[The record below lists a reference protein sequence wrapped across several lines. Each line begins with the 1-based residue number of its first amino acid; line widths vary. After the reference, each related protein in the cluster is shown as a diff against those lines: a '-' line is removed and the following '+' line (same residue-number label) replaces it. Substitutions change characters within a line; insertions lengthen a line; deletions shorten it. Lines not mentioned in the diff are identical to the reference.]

1 MSIRS
6 DGVDDIL
13 VEGPWTHRFV
23 AANGSRF
30 HVAEQGEGPL
40 VLLLHGF
47 PQFWWMW
54 RHQLPVLA
62 AAGFRAAA
70 LDLRGFGASDR
81 TPRGH
86 DTFTASRD
94 IAAVVRSLGA
104 DDAVLVGHGL
114 GGWIAWA
121 TAYLQPRTVR
131 GLVSIAMPHP
141 RVLRTSLVASPRQF
155 LAGRY
160 LAGMQTPFLPE
171 REMTKD
177 GYVASR
183 LRSASGSPGFPS
195 EEEVRR
201 YTAALAQPFV
211 ADCAAEH
218 YRWLVRSQLRPSGWQ
233 LAAALKP
240 RLPMDVLALPGAT
253 DPVVL
258 PGLMPRSASYVG
270 GTFSA
275 HLLPGIGHF
284 VPEEAPEVTSQL
296 ILHWL
301 ERQDRPDEVTPS

>member
-1 MSIRS
+1 MNSRA
-6 DGVDDIL
+6 DGVEDLL

-23 AANGSRF
+23 AANGARF
-30 HVAEQGEGPL
+30 HVAEQGDGPL

-62 AAGFRAAA
+62 EAGFRAAA

-94 IAAVVRSLGA
+94 VAAVVRSLGA
-104 DDAVLVGHGL
+104 DDAVVVGHGL

-121 TAYLQPRTVR
+121 TAYLQPREVR
-131 GLVSIAMPHP
+131 GLVSICMPHP
-141 RVLRTSLVASPRQF
+141 RVLRTSLLSSPRQF

-171 REMTKD
+171 REMIKD

-183 LRSASGSPGFPS
+183 LASGSRSPDFPS
-195 EEEVRR
+195 EEEVAR

-211 ADCAAEH
+211 AACAAEH

-233 LAAALKP
+233 LAGALKS
-240 RLPMDVLALPGAT
+240 RLPMDVLTLHGAQ

-258 PGLMPRSASYVG
+258 PGLMPRSASYVA

-275 HLLPGIGHF
+275 HLLPGVGHF
-284 VPEEAPEVTSQL
+284 VPEEAPGLTSKL
-296 ILHWL
+296 LLHWL
-301 ERQDRPDEVTPS
+301 EEQGDRDEVMPS